1 LQSLYEV
8 IAAVNRHLTEWRAL
22 SQAGSQDYPVCF
34 ENQQRKAVS
43 LGAANGCNKE
53 RRRKDRFSF
62 VTSLQYRMRRDTKWE
77 GSGRT
82 ANMSAGGILIVSD
95 RSFQPGAQIEIS
107 LDWPGLYHDAER
119 MRLVVSAE
127 VVRSQ
132 GRRTA
137 LRILRHEFLEV
148 PAVPGRNRYLTAPSS
163 NTAVA

>member
-1 LQSLYEV
+1 M
-8 IAAVNRHLTEWRAL
+8 
-22 SQAGSQDYPVCF
+22 
-34 ENQQRKAVS
+34 AVS
-43 LGAANGCNKE
+43 IVPSNRWTKE

-82 ANMSAGGILIVSD
+82 VNMSTAGILMAAD

-119 MRLVVSAE
+119 MRLGASAE

-132 GRRTA
+132 GKRTA

-163 NTAVA
+163 NTAVP